1 MDKINKEKENFLY
14 HCQQGP
20 EFIQNIVDNFHK
32 LYYYSSAIGRTW
44 KNTFWLGVPIQKTPT
59 DCFVYQEIIHKIRPD
74 YIIETGTKAGG
85 SALFFASICDMINHG
100 HVITVDIDVINNLPK
115 HDRITYLYGNSID
128 DVIVNVIKG
137 KIKNKKVMVI
147 LDSDHTKEH
156 VLKELEIYSKLV
168 SVGSFLI
175 VEDTNI
181 SDFPVHGIEGEGSLE
196 AVIEFMQKNDN
207 FKIDRNC
214 EKFYLTFSPC
224 GFLYKEKE

>member
-1 MDKINKEKENFLY
+1 MEKMNKDKETFLY
-14 HCQQGP
+14 HCQDP
-20 EFIQNIVDNFHK
+20 EFVQNIIDNFHK

-59 DCFVYQEIIHKIRPD
+59 DCFVYQELIHNIKPD

-100 HVITVDIDVINNLPK
+100 HVITVDIDEIEEFPK
-115 HDRITYLYGNSID
+115 HKRITYLTGDSTD
-128 DVIVNVIKG
+128 DLIISFINARIEDA
-137 KIKNKKVMVI
+137 KVLVI

-156 VLKELEIYSKLV
+156 VLKELEIYSKMV
-168 SVGSFLI
+168 SVGSFII

-181 SDFPVHGIEGEGSLE
+181 SDFPVHGIEGESSLE

-214 EKFYLTFSPC
+214 EKFYLSFSPC
-224 GFLYKEKE
+224 GFLYKVKE